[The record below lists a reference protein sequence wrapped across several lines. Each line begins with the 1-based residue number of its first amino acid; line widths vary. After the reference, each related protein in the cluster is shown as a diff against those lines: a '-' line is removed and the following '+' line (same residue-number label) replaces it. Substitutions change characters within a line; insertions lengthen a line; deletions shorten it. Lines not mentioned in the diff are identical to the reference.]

1 MDQSLPGLSILTSQ
15 HELCGGSCATEFIQ
29 TQNVDLVQM
38 IPSVIDQNC
47 WNKYR
52 LTQKRTGRNH
62 ISFVPSGI

>member
-1 MDQSLPGLSILTSQ
+1 MIPYVMDQSLPGLSILTSK

-47 WNKYR
+47 
-52 LTQKRTGRNH
+52 
-62 ISFVPSGI
+62 